1 MSGTHGAL
9 LLIELASARVCDAL
23 LGPVT
28 LLDHAIS
35 SRPEI
40 GPAAIGAAASL
51 SSRLKLQRAAWSSSG
66 KTLPLSEVAAL
77 AEGLP
82 DHVEVDFSALPAT
95 TIFPGFSGRIVLNL
109 LLLAADSLPTEGTV
123 ILAGSADDLF
133 IRITGPEAAWPTGTA
148 LCLANEA
155 EAQSALT
162 DGRNVQMALT
172 ALLAHVAGIRLSAL
186 FAPTAQAEPAILR
199 LGG

>member
-1 MSGTHGAL
+1 MSGTRGAL

-28 LLDHAIS
+28 LLDDAIS
-35 SRPEI
+35 SQPEI

-51 SSRLKLQRAAWSSSG
+51 SSRLKLQRAAWSSSSEA
-66 KTLPLSEVAAL
+66 LALNEVAAL

-82 DHVEVDFSALPAT
+82 DHVKADFSALPAAT
-95 TIFPGFSGRIVLNL
+95 VFPGSYGRIVLNL
-109 LLLAADSLPTEGTV
+109 LLLAADSLPVEGRI
-123 ILAGSADDLF
+123 ILAGRADDLF
-133 IRITGPEAAWPTGTA
+133 IRITGPEAAWPAGTA

-172 ALLAHVAGIRLSAL
+172 ALLAHAAGIRLSAL
-186 FAPTAQAEPAILR
+186 LAPSAQPDPAILR
-199 LGG
+199 LGR